1 MTKYFPIRKSA
12 EPLISEFLASDARF
26 ASAWNLLK
34 TATLKTEPPY
44 AGYDLVRD
52 QMNKAYSDILNG
64 ADIDKTLA
72 TLEIVAN
79 KLFKDTA
86 P

>member
-1 MTKYFPIRKSA
+1 
-12 EPLISEFLASDARF
+12 
-26 ASAWNLLK
+26 
-34 TATLKTEPPY
+34 LKTEPPY

-52 QMNKAYSDILNG
+52 QMNEAYSDILNG

-72 TLEIVAN
+72 TLDIVAN